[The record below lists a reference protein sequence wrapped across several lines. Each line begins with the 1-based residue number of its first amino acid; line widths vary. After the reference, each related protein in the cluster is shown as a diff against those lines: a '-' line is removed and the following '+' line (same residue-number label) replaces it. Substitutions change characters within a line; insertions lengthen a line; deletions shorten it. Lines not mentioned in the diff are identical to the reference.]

1 MDDTVKDFF
10 GIFNTI
16 ELMQIKV
23 LKGLQDCILTYG
35 HNKTSTVGKFA
46 SVYICMGLEMLE
58 PASKLHFSLV
68 LSQRCGFILIF
79 VLHQVCKL
87 GCCTKDD

>member
-10 GIFNTI
+10 FNTI

-35 HNKTSTVGKFA
+35 HNKTSTVGKFT
-46 SVYICMGLEMLE
+46 SVYICMG
-58 PASKLHFSLV
+58 
-68 LSQRCGFILIF
+68 
-79 VLHQVCKL
+79 
-87 GCCTKDD
+87 T